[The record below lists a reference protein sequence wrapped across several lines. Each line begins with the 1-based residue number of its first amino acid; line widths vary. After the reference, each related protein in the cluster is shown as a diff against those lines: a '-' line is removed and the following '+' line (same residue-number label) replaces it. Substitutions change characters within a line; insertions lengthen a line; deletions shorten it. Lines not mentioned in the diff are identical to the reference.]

1 VGTPSVDTMS
11 AKPVRRGPNLS
22 AQVYDAIC
30 ELIVSG
36 ALRSGDRVVLDRLAQ
51 DMGVSHTPVREALA
65 RMLQEGLV
73 VDGDPPG
80 RLHLVPL
87 TPEYVHST
95 YLVRG
100 VLEGLAAEL
109 AIPNLAPE
117 DLDELRALIL
127 EIGGEI
133 DNPDPH
139 LRVRND
145 RSLHRLLWEASRNPV
160 LLREL
165 EAIDT
170 HINYIRGYSL
180 RHFGDHVSRGHKEHL
195 EILDALVAGDAQRA
209 RTAMEQHV
217 RNTSGRIV
225 GLMEQEELGAPL
237 ADDATSR
244 SRPRSSEASAPPR

>member
-1 VGTPSVDTMS
+1 M
-11 AKPVRRGPNLS
+11 
-22 AQVYDAIC
+22 
-30 ELIVSG
+30 
-36 ALRSGDRVVLDRLAQ
+36 
-51 DMGVSHTPVREALA
+51 
-65 RMLQEGLV
+65 
-73 VDGDPPG
+73 
-80 RLHLVPL
+80 
-87 TPEYVHST
+87 
-95 YLVRG
+95 
-100 VLEGLAAEL
+100 
-109 AIPNLAPE
+109 
-117 DLDELRALIL
+117 

-180 RHFGDHVSRGHKEHL
+180 RHFGDHVSKGHQEHL
-195 EILDALVAGDAQRA
+195 EILEALVAGDAPRA

-225 GLMEQEELGAPL
+225 GLMEQEDLGASV
-237 ADDATSR
+237 ADDTPLR
-244 SRPRSSEASAPPR
+244 SRPRT